1 MDRLWL
7 IVADGNMAEVDTEAA
22 EAAEAATEVELVNAG
37 VGNLV

>member
-7 IVADGNMAEVDTEAA
+7 TMADDIMAEVADP
-22 EAAEAATEVELVNAG
+22 EAAEAATAEFELVNAG